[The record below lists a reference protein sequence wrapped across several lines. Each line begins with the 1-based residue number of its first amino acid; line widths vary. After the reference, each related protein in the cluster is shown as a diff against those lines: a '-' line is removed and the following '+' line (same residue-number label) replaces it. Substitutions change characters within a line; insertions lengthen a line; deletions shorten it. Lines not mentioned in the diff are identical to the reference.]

1 MASSQLMIQVM
12 GKIPLFKGFS
22 PTQLRHIILGICE
35 HRTLEADTMLRQEG
49 VAADEFYIRE
59 PVGLDQPQTLV
70 EMTLQK

>member
-22 PTQLRHIILGICE
+22 PTQLRHILGICE
-35 HRTLEADTMLRQEG
+35 HRTLEADTMLCQEG

-59 PVGLDQPQTLV
+59 PVGLDQLQTLV